1 MGLRI
6 PFGSDSRSR
15 SRVASASA
23 EAIEAEA
30 QLQIERERLLAETD
44 VARVRVESARQQL
57 TATERRAE
65 LAQASRGFFQKAF
78 RLGEAD
84 LPTRLRIEFEA
95 AEAER
100 QLARAHID
108 LAAAISAQRQALGLL
123 PE

>member
-1 MGLRI
+1 
-6 PFGSDSRSR
+6 PFSSGDL
-15 SRVASASA
+15 
-23 EAIEAEA
+23 
-30 QLQIERERLLAETD
+30 LQIELERLLAETEM
-44 VARVRVESARQQL
+44 AHQRVESRRQQV
-57 TATERRAE
+57 AAAERRSD
-65 LAQASRGFFQKAF
+65 LAQASRGFFEKAF

-100 QLARAHID
+100 ELARARID